1 MIQGEDLTT
10 SDAPAIGAD
19 VDSEHLLVDACQ
31 FPPVSV
37 DANMGGSCFD
47 PYTSPASLDADIDGE
62 LLAQAIADSLATA
75 RGHNHGEDCDRGA
88 SSSSGP
94 MALSTVHSSS
104 LPGASASGHEGAI
117 DCGAASPSQ
126 RASVQVP
133 FSCRGTYKTNCIS
146 FSAQSRCAR
155 GRILIR
161 ASSAAFDP

>member
-37 DANMGGSCFD
+37 AANMGGSCFD
-47 PYTSPASLDADIDGE
+47 PYTSPASSDADIDDE

-117 DCGAASPSQ
+117 DCGAASPPQ
-126 RASVQVP
+126 RASVRVP
-133 FSCRGTYKTNCIS
+133 FHAVGRTTPTASVSLPRAG
-146 FSAQSRCAR
+146 AQGA
-155 GRILIR
+155 G
-161 ASSAAFDP
+161 F